1 MWSPM
6 RGRLRTPSRAASKSP
21 SQKAEAAVPASI
33 ETSVAIVGGGPA
45 GLMLG
50 LLLARAGVETIVLEK
65 HPDFLRDFRGD
76 TIHPSTLAALDDIGL
91 LDRFLKI
98 PHEKV
103 ETLTG
108 FVEDEPFMIADFRH
122 LPTRCRFIAM
132 TPQWNFLDLL
142 AAEAERHSCFRLLRQ
157 AEGISLLRK
166 NGRVS
171 GARAETAEGSIEI
184 EADLVVGCDGRR
196 SMVREQA
203 GLEKIEIGAPMDVM
217 WFRLSRKQS
226 DGDATAGRFSAGSIM
241 VTINRGD
248 YWQCAYVVPK
258 GGADEE
264 KAKGIE
270 AFRST
275 VARLAPFAADRVAE
289 IADWEQVSLLTVE
302 VDRLKRWHAP
312 GVLCIGDAAHAM
324 SPVGG
329 VGVNLAVQ
337 DAIATANLLSRPLRD
352 GSLTEADLARVQAR
366 RERPTKLTQSLQV
379 MVQNRVIAP
388 TLGRE
393 EKLSPPLALRALKV
407 CPALARLPA
416 RVVGMG
422 FRPERP
428 AAI

>member
-1 MWSPM
+1 M
-6 RGRLRTPSRAASKSP
+6 RT
-21 SQKAEAAVPASI
+21 AV
-33 ETSVAIVGGGPA
+33 VIVGGGPA

-50 LLLARAGVETIVLEK
+50 LLLARAGVETVVLEK
-65 HPDFLRDFRGD
+65 HADFLRDFRGD

-91 LDRFLKI
+91 LDRFLEI
-98 PHEKV
+98 PHQKV

-142 AAEAERHSCFRLLRQ
+142 AAEAERHSCFRLLRR
-157 AEGISLLRK
+157 AEGTALLRK
-166 NGRVS
+166 DGRVS
-171 GARAETAEGSIEI
+171 GVQTQTPDGPIEI
-184 EADLVVGCDGRR
+184 EAELVVGCDGRR
-196 SMVREQA
+196 SMVREQV

-217 WFRLSRKQS
+217 WFRLSRKES
-226 DGDATAGRFSAGSIM
+226 DGDATAGRFNAGSIM

-275 VARLAPFAADRVAE
+275 IARLAPFAADRTAE
-289 IADWEQVSLLTVE
+289 IADWDQISLLTVA

-337 DAIATANLLSRPLRD
+337 DAIATANLLARPIRD
-352 GSLTEADLARVQAR
+352 GSLSEADFARVQAR
-366 RERPTKLTQSLQV
+366 RERPTKLTQALQV
-379 MVQNRVIAP
+379 LVQNRVIAP
-388 TLGRE
+388 TLRRD
-393 EKLSPPLALRALKV
+393 EKLSPPLALKALRA

-416 RVVGMG
+416 RVIGMG

-428 AAI
+428 ARL